1 MAIFRCSKE
10 YDDFNKCA
18 LHVFSPNSHE
28 RVIGML
34 VPSCKQNAPY
44 VRAGPTFNLQYR
56 FSPLPCPAARAA
68 ALAAAVAPAAALA
81 AAVAPAAAAAAAAAT
96 NRVDS

>member
-1 MAIFRCSKE
+1 
-10 YDDFNKCA
+10 
-18 LHVFSPNSHE
+18 
-28 RVIGML
+28 ML